1 MTSWVLVTEVSSKSS
16 RVCIFFSRTYV
27 QQAQAQAVHTVQV
40 IDFHMNDLDLPGKI
54 YS

>member
-16 RVCIFFSRTYV
+16 RVCFLFSCTYV
-27 QQAQAQAVHTVQV
+27 QQAQAAHTVQV

>member
-16 RVCIFFSRTYV
+16 GVCVFFSCTYV
-27 QQAQAQAVHTVQV
+27 QRAQAAHTVEV